1 MESDQEAHPKGNG
14 DFVPEKTNIKVEEDD
29 DQIPNHSSE
38 RMDFKM
44 EQEDRTAADS
54 GDGQAEIREASF
66 SCKPPGKCCP
76 AEHEDDYGALFS
88 QYSSTL
94 YDVAMEAV
102 TQSLLSTRSMSSRKK
117 SPAWKHFFISPRDS
131 TKAVCVYCMKEFSR
145 GKNEKDLSTSCLMR
159 HVRRAHPTVLI
170 REDGSMSTL
179 APLSSPALLLPSQPA
194 HVGDVGAVLP
204 PIKLV
209 QKTASRTPP
218 PDQVTEASMSVASS
232 KEVGSDL
239 SVTEKYI
246 REETHVGLPPSVP
259 VPHCDDAAESGP
271 EKSLPL
277 PKSTSGSRRWSA
289 VWKHFY
295 LSPLDSSKAVCIHC
309 MNEFSRGK
317 NGKDLGTSCLI
328 RHMWR
333 AHRAIVLQE
342 KSGGAGVP
350 PPYATTP
357 TLVPTL
363 PPPEGEPRSLSSSPG
378 KLVKESFLTSSS
390 PDRLTE
396 DTPTRVNL
404 GDALMEDPSVLS
416 PSDDTGEASL
426 ASSPEKR
433 QGDGSTLP
441 TFESG
446 AVFQQNKKVMKRLK
460 SEVWHHF
467 SLAPMDSLKAVCRHC
482 GCVISRGKKGDVGT
496 SCLMRHLYRR
506 HPEVVGNQKGFL
518 GDSLAN
524 SSYDTLASAESSS
537 SRLTDFTTAVPKT
550 SPALAPV
557 HSKKTS
563 KLWNH
568 FSVCS
573 ADPTKVVC
581 LHCGRTI
588 SRGKKP
594 TNLGTSCLLRHLQ
607 RFHGSVLTTDVPK
620 AALPS
625 PPGVRVPLSAEPS
638 GASSLDDSDEK
649 FYDSH
654 PVAKK
659 ITSLIAEM
667 IALDLQPY
675 SFVDNVGFNRL
686 LAYLKP
692 QYSLPSPSYFS
703 RTAIPGMYD
712 DVKRVIMSHLK
723 EAESGVVHFTSGI
736 WMSNQTREYLTL
748 TAHWVTFESSARPHR
763 EDHHCSALLD
773 VSRIDCDYSGNSIQ
787 KQLECWWEAWV
798 TSTGLQV
805 GITVTDNPS
814 VGTTLNEGEHSS
826 VQCFSHTVDLI
837 VSEAMK
843 SQRMVQN
850 LLSTARKLCERVLRS
865 HEAREKL
872 AELQKE
878 YELPPHHLLRDVP
891 SKWSTS
897 LRMLERLI
905 EQKRAV
911 NEVSVAC
918 NFRDLISGDQWE
930 VMRSVCHALKPF
942 DAASREM
949 SSHVSTLSQVI
960 PMVHILNRKVEMLF
974 EETMGIDTMLKSLK
988 EALVSR
994 LSAALHDPR
1003 YIFATLLD
1011 PRYKASLFSEE
1022 EAEQYKQD
1030 LIRELET
1037 LNSTSEDTP
1046 VSNGCDP
1053 GSPPR
1058 DSSGVESLWSLMA
1071 KIKKKDPREKAK
1083 VPEAM
1088 VLAYLEEEVL
1098 EHSCDPLTY
1107 WNLKRSA
1114 WPGLSAL
1121 AVRFLGCPPSIVPS
1135 ERLFSTPTENGSF
1148 GQSRLLMEHFEKLIF
1163 LKVNL
1168 PLIYF
1173 QY

>member
-1 MESDQEAHPKGNG
+1 MENNLETCPKGDS
-14 DFVPEKTNIKVEEDD
+14 DFVSDKVNFKIEEEDD
-29 DQIPNHSSE
+29 DPISTHSLG
-38 RMDFKM
+38 RVDFKR
-44 EQEDRTAADS
+44 EQEDMKQTDS
-54 GDGQAEIREASF
+54 SDEQAEARDT
-66 SCKPPGKCCP
+66 SCNRKPPGKCLP
-76 AEHEDDYGALFS
+76 SENEDDYGSLFS

-102 TQSLLSTRSMSSRKK
+102 TQSLLSSRNITSRKK

-131 TKAVCVYCMKEFSR
+131 TKAICMYCMKEFSR

-170 REDGSMSTL
+170 QENGSIS
-179 APLSSPALLLPSQPA
+179 AVSSFPSPSLLLPPQPA
-194 HVGDVGAVLP
+194 DAGDLSTILS

-209 QKTASRTPP
+209 QKMAPKIPS
-218 PDQVTEASMSVASS
+218 PDRITEESVSVVSS
-232 KEVGSDL
+232 EEISCDIPVSEKYGREEALVGSSPHLPTLHYDET
-239 SVTEKYI
+239 TENI
-246 REETHVGLPPSVP
+246 M
-259 VPHCDDAAESGP
+259 
-271 EKSLPL
+271 EKNLPL
-277 PKSTSGSRRWSA
+277 PKSTSGSRRRSA

-295 LSPLDSSKAVCIHC
+295 LSPLDNSKAVCIHC

-333 AHRAIVLQE
+333 AHRSIVLQE
-342 KSGGAGVP
+342 NGGTGIP
-350 PPYATTP
+350 PLYSAPP
-357 TLVPTL
+357 TLL
-363 PPPEGEPRSLSSSPG
+363 PALLPPEGDPNSMSSSPG
-378 KLVKESFLTSSS
+378 KLVKESPSASSS
-390 PDRLTE
+390 PDQLPE
-396 DTPTRVNL
+396 DLPSHLNP
-404 GDALMEDPSVLS
+404 GDTLMEAVSVLS
-416 PSDDTGEASL
+416 PSDDVGEAS
-426 ASSPEKR
+426 ASSAAKQPAR
-433 QGDGSTLP
+433 GLRP
-441 TFESG
+441 RAFESG

-467 SLAPMDSLKAVCRHC
+467 SLAPMDSLKAVCRYC
-482 GCVISRGKKGDVGT
+482 SCVISRGKKGDVGT

-518 GDSLAN
+518 GASLAN
-524 SSYDTLASAESSS
+524 SPYATLASAESSS
-537 SRLTDFTTAVPKT
+537 SKLTDLPTMVTKNNQVMF
-550 SPALAPV
+550 PV
-557 HSKKTS
+557 NSKKTS

-568 FSVCS
+568 FSICS
-573 ADPTKVVC
+573 ADSTKVVC

-607 RFHGSVLTTDVPK
+607 RFHSNVLKTDVSET
-620 AALPS
+620 ARPS
-625 PPGVRVPLSAEPS
+625 SPDRRAPLSTELS
-638 GASSLDDSDEK
+638 GASSFDDTNEK

-686 LAYLKP
+686 LKYLKP

-712 DVKRVIMSHLK
+712 NVKQIIMSHLK
-723 EAESGVVHFTSGI
+723 EAESGVIHFTSGI

-748 TAHWVTFESSARPHR
+748 TAHWVSFESSVRPHC

-773 VSRIDCDYSGNSIQ
+773 VSQVDCDYSGNSIQ

-798 TSTGLQV
+798 TSIGLQV

-814 VGTTLNEGEHSS
+814 IGKTLNEGEHTS
-826 VQCFSHTVDLI
+826 VQCFSHTVNLI
-837 VSEAMK
+837 VNEAIK

-850 LLSTARKLCERVLRS
+850 LLSIARKICERVHRS
-865 HEAREKL
+865 PKAKEKL
-872 AELQKE
+872 AELQRE
-878 YELPPHHLLRDVP
+878 YELPQHHLIQDVP

-897 LRMLERLI
+897 FRMLERLI
-905 EQKRAV
+905 EQKRAI
-911 NEVSVAC
+911 NEMSIEC
-918 NFRDLISGDQWE
+918 NFRELISCDQWE
-930 VMRSVCHALKPF
+930 VMQSVCDALKPF

-949 SSHVSTLSQVI
+949 SAHVSTLSQVI
-960 PMVHILNRKVEMLF
+960 PMIHILNRKVEMLF
-974 EETMGIDTMLKSLK
+974 AETMGIDTMLKSLK
-988 EALVSR
+988 EAMVSR
-994 LSAALHDPR
+994 LSATLHDPR

-1011 PRYKASLFSEE
+1011 PRYKASLFTEE

-1030 LIRELET
+1030 LIRELEI
-1037 LNSTSEDTP
+1037 LNSTSDDTLA
-1046 VSNGCDP
+1046 SNGCDT
-1053 GSPPR
+1053 GSPSK
-1058 DSSGVESLWSLMA
+1058 DSAGEENLWSLMA
-1071 KIKKKDPREKAK
+1071 KMKKKDLREKL
-1083 VPEAM
+1083 PEDM

-1098 EHSCDPLTY
+1098 EHSCDPLAY
-1107 WNLKRSA
+1107 WNLKKAS

-1135 ERLFSTPTENGSF
+1135 EKLFSTPTENSSF
-1148 GQSRLLMEHFEKLIF
+1148 GQSRLMTEHFEKLIF

>member
-1 MESDQEAHPKGNG
+1 MENNQETHPKRDGE
-14 DFVPEKTNIKVEEDD
+14 FVSDKLNFKIEEEDVV
-29 DQIPNHSSE
+29 QIPNHSLEGVEFKGEQDRHRAEGGGE
-38 RMDFKM
+38 R
-44 EQEDRTAADS
+44 
-54 GDGQAEIREASF
+54 AEAREAGR
-66 SCKPPGKCCP
+66 SCEPPGKRLP
-76 AEHEDDYGALFS
+76 GGQEEEYGSLFS

-102 TQSLLSTRSMSSRKK
+102 TQSLLSGRGVSSRKK

-131 TKAVCVYCMKEFSR
+131 TKAICTYCMKEFSR

-170 REDGSMSTL
+170 QENGGV
-179 APLSSPALLLPSQPA
+179 PALPSLSPPPLRLPPQPA
-194 HVGDVGAVLP
+194 DSGDLGAVLSP
-204 PIKLV
+204 LKLAP
-209 QKTASRTPP
+209 KLASKVPSPDDMTEESVSVVSSEEVPSDTSASDKYGREEALGGPP
-218 PDQVTEASMSVASS
+218 PLPTLPCEESAENGA
-232 KEVGSDL
+232 
-239 SVTEKYI
+239 EKN
-246 REETHVGLPPSVP
+246 P
-259 VPHCDDAAESGP
+259 
-271 EKSLPL
+271 PL
-277 PKSTSGSRRWSA
+277 PKGTSGSRRRSA

-295 LSPLDSSKAVCIHC
+295 LSPLDNSKAVCIHC

-333 AHRAIVLQE
+333 AHRSIVLQE
-342 KSGGAGVP
+342 NGSGTGIP
-350 PPYATTP
+350 PPYAAPP
-357 TLVPTL
+357 TLLPAL
-363 PPPEGEPRSLSSSPG
+363 PPPDGDPSSVSSSPG
-378 KLVKESFLTSSS
+378 KLVQESPSASSS
-390 PDRLTE
+390 PERLAE
-396 DTPTRVNL
+396 DLQVRLNA
-404 GDALMEDPSVLS
+404 GDALPEDASALS
-416 PSDDTGEASL
+416 SDDVGEASL
-426 ASSPEKR
+426 AASPEKP
-433 QGDGSTLP
+433 QAGGLSPSLL
-441 TFESG
+441 ECG

-460 SEVWHHF
+460 SEVWQHF
-467 SLAPMDSLKAVCRHC
+467 SLAPMDNLKAVCRHC
-482 GCVISRGKKGDVGT
+482 ACVISRGRRGDVGT
-496 SCLMRHLYRR
+496 SCLMRHLCRR
-506 HPEVVGNQKGFL
+506 HPEVVGGQKGSP
-518 GDSLAN
+518 GASLA
-524 SSYDTLASAESSS
+524 SSPYATLASAESSS
-537 SRLTDFTTAVPKT
+537 SKLTDLPSVVTKNSQVLF
-550 SPALAPV
+550 PV
-557 HSKKTS
+557 NSKKTS

-568 FSVCS
+568 FSICS

-607 RFHGSVLTTDVPK
+607 RFHSGVLKTDVPR
-620 AALPS
+620 AARAPS
-625 PPGVRVPLSAEPS
+625 PSLRGPLSAQLS
-638 GASSLDDSDEK
+638 GASSFDDTNEK

-686 LAYLKP
+686 LEYLKP

-703 RTAIPGMYD
+703 RTAIPGMYNN
-712 DVKRVIMSHLK
+712 VKQIVLSHLK
-723 EAESGVVHFTSGI
+723 EAESGVIHFTSGI

-748 TAHWVTFESSARPHR
+748 TAHWVTFAPSARPCR

-773 VSRIDCDYSGNSIQ
+773 VSQVDCDYSGNSIR

-798 TSTGLQV
+798 TSTGLQI

-814 VGTTLNEGEHSS
+814 IGKTLSEGERAS
-826 VQCFSHTVDLI
+826 VQCFSHTVNLV
-837 VSEAMK
+837 VSEAIK

-850 LLSTARKLCERVLRS
+850 LLSIARKICERVHRS
-865 HEAREKL
+865 PRAKEKL

-878 YELPPHHLLRDVP
+878 YQLPQHHLIQDVP
-891 SKWSTS
+891 SKWNTS
-897 LRMLERLI
+897 FHMLERLI
-905 EQKRAV
+905 EQKRAI
-911 NEVSVAC
+911 NEMSIEC
-918 NFRDLISGDQWE
+918 NFRELISCDQWE
-930 VMRSVCHALKPF
+930 VMQSVCHALKPF

-949 SSHVSTLSQVI
+949 STHVSTLSQVI
-960 PMVHILNRKVEMLF
+960 PMIHILNRKIEMLF

-988 EALVSR
+988 EAMVSR
-994 LSAALHDPR
+994 LAATLHDPR

-1030 LIRELET
+1030 LIRELEV
-1037 LNSTSEDTP
+1037 LNSTSEDAP
-1046 VSNGCDP
+1046 VSNGCDA
-1053 GSPPR
+1053 GSPSR
-1058 DSSGVESLWSLMA
+1058 GAVGEENLWSLMA
-1071 KIKKKDPREKAK
+1071 KMTKKGPREKTK
-1083 VPEAM
+1083 VPEDM

-1098 EHSCDPLTY
+1098 EHTCDPLTY
-1107 WNLKRSA
+1107 WNLKKSA

-1135 ERLFSTPTENGSF
+1135 ERLFNTPTENGSL
-1148 GQSRLLMEHFEKLIF
+1148 GQSRLMMEHFEKLIF